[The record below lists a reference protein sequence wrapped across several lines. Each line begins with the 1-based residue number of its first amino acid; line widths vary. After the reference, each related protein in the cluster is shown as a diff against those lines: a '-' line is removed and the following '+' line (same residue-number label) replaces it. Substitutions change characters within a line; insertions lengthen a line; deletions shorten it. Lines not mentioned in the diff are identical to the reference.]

1 MKIRLSKKIFLT
13 VIAVMTMAVGFGQE
27 VLTLDQCRE
36 LALKNNVAIRN
47 AGLLTGMAK
56 TIRQEAFTKYF
67 PNVSAAGMAFTANK
81 HVLQYDVK
89 DNVPVPPIPGILPE
103 GGALPVSLELSMI
116 KKGVMAGAN
125 LVQPVFMGGMI
136 VNGNRLAEVGEAVAE
151 LQSRQS
157 ADQVRLTVAQYYW
170 QLASLKA
177 KRQTVDEVIALLDT
191 LEYQVGVAVNAG
203 VVLRNDLLEVQL
215 RRNEMMTNRLEL
227 DNGISVMSILIG
239 QYIGKGVEPID
250 IASYITA
257 EMQVK
262 APDAYFINYADAL
275 YSTSSYQLLQQNVKA
290 AELQRKLTLGENM
303 PKVALGAGYFYHNI
317 LDQGHGFGAL
327 YAMVEIPISG
337 WWGGSHAMRRSKL
350 NAEMA
355 RNQLN
360 DASELLQVNMVNTWN
375 ALNTSYDKI
384 ALARESI
391 AQANENLRLN
401 ENYYHVGTVTITD
414 LLKAQ
419 TLFRQ
424 SHDQFVDAYGDYQIK
439 TIEYLQATGR

>member
-1 MKIRLSKKIFLT
+1 MKKIFIVAMAL
-13 VIAVMTMAVGFGQE
+13 MSMAVAYAQKP
-27 VLTLDQCRE
+27 LTLDECRE
-36 LALKNNVAIRN
+36 LALKNNVAVRN
-47 AGLLTGMAK
+47 SKLLTGAAK
-56 TIRQEAFTKYF
+56 ATRQEAFTKYF
-67 PNVSAAGMAFTANK
+67 PNISAAGMAFTTNN
-81 HVLQYDVK
+81 HVLQYDV
-89 DNVPVPPIPGILPE
+89 NENFPVPPIPGILPD

-116 KKGVMAGAN
+116 KKGIMAGAN
-125 LVQPVFMGGMI
+125 LVQPVFMGGLI
-136 VNGNRLAEVGEAVAE
+136 VNGNKLAEVGEAVAE

-157 ADQVRLTVAQYYW
+157 ADQVRVTVEQYYW

-177 KRQTVDEVIALLDT
+177 KRATVDEVMALLDT
-191 LEYQVGVAVNAG
+191 LERQVNVAVNAG

-215 RRNEMMTNRLEL
+215 RRNEMATNRLEL
-227 DNGISVMSILIG
+227 DNGINVMSMLLG

-250 IASYITA
+250 IAADITPQ
-257 EMQVK
+257 MQMQAPTDYFVK
-262 APDAYFINYADAL
+262 PADAV
-275 YSTSSYQLLQQNVKA
+275 YETTGYKLLQQNVKA
-290 AELQRKLTLGENM
+290 TDIQKKITTGLNL
-303 PKVALGAGYFYHNI
+303 PKVAVGAGYFYHNI

-327 YAMVEIPISG
+327 YATVSVPISD
-337 WWGGSHAMRRSKL
+337 WWGGSHAMKRSRL

-355 RNQLN
+355 RNELS
-360 DASELLQVNMVNTWN
+360 DASELLEVKMVNTWN

-424 SHDQFVDAYGDYQIK
+424 AHDRFVDAYGDYRVK
-439 TIEYLQATGR
+439 AIEYIVATGR

>member
-1 MKIRLSKKIFLT
+1 MKKIFLT
-13 VIAVMTMAVGFGQE
+13 AIAVMTMSVAFGQE

-47 AGLLTGMAK
+47 SGLLTGMAK
-56 TIRQEAFTKYF
+56 ATRQEAFTKYF

-81 HVLQYDVK
+81 HVLQYDVN
-89 DNVPVPPIPGILPE
+89 DNVPLPPIPGILPE

-136 VNGNRLAEVGEAVAE
+136 VNGNKLAEVGEAVAE
-151 LQSRQS
+151 LQSRQN
-157 ADQVRLTVAQYYW
+157 ADQVRLTVEQYYW

-177 KRQTVDEVIALLDT
+177 KRQTVDEVIVLLDT

-215 RRNEMMTNRLEL
+215 RKNEMLTNRLEL
-227 DNGISVMSILIG
+227 DNGINVMSILLG

-250 IASYITA
+250 IAADINTDL
-257 EMQVK
+257 K
-262 APDAYFINYADAL
+262 ATVPDDYFINYADAL
-275 YSTSSYQLLQQNVKA
+275 YSTTSYQLLQQNVKA
-290 AELQRKLTLGENM
+290 ADLQRKLTLGENL
-303 PKVALGAGYFYHNI
+303 PKVAVGAGYFYHNI

-327 YAMVEIPISG
+327 YATVAIPISG
-337 WWGGSHAMRRSKL
+337 WWGGSHALHRSKL

-360 DASELLQVNMVNTWN
+360 DASELLEVNMVNSWN

-384 ALARESI
+384 AIARESI

-439 TIEYLQATGR
+439 TVEYLQATGR

>member
-1 MKIRLSKKIFLT
+1 MKKIYLTAIALLTILT
-13 VIAVMTMAVGFGQE
+13 VFGQE

-56 TIRQEAFTKYF
+56 ATRDEAFTKYF
-67 PNVSAAGMAFTANK
+67 PNVSAAGMAFAANRD
-81 HVLQYDVK
+81 VIRYDISK
-89 DNVPVPPIPGILPE
+89 DIPVPPIPGILPD
-103 GGALPVSLELSMI
+103 GGALPVSLELGMI

-136 VNGNRLAEVGEAVAE
+136 VNGNKLAEVGEAVAE

-157 ADQVRLTVAQYYW
+157 ADQVRLTVEQYYW
-170 QLASLKA
+170 QLATLKA
-177 KRQTVDEVIALLDT
+177 KRATIDELMALLDT
-191 LEYQVGVAVNAG
+191 LECQVSVAVDAG

-215 RRNEMMTNRLEL
+215 RRNDMATKRLEL
-227 DNGISVMSILIG
+227 DNGISIMSILLG

-250 IASYITA
+250 IAADISTDMS
-257 EMQVK
+257 EP
-262 APDAYFINYADAL
+262 APNGYFINPADAV
-275 YSTSSYQLLQQNVKA
+275 SATTSYQLLQQNVKA
-290 AELQRKLTLGENM
+290 TDLQKKITLGENL
-303 PKVALGAGYFYHNI
+303 PKAAVGAGYFYHNI
-317 LDQGHGFGAL
+317 LDQGHGFGAI
-327 YAMVEIPISG
+327 YATVAIPISD
-337 WWGGSHAMRRSKL
+337 WWSGSHAMKRSKL
-350 NAEMA
+350 NAELA
-355 RNQLN
+355 RNELN
-360 DASELLQVNMVNTWN
+360 DASELLEVKIVNSWN
-375 ALNTSYDKI
+375 ALNTSYEKI
-384 ALARESI
+384 AIARESI

-424 SHDQFVDAYGDYQIK
+424 AHDQYVDAYGDYQIK